1 MFSEEYFMY
10 GEDIDL
16 NWKVRALGLANY
28 YIEDA
33 EIVHHGGKSSSRQ
46 MVSQWSTTMMY
57 TAMLSYYRK
66 NRSPF
71 YAAMYKLAMGAS
83 ALLRLGILMV
93 MYPFVDREMYLA
105 ASAKWRVVLQW
116 AMGHS
121 NLAASQKETGTTS
134 AKTKAEV
141 RA

>member
-1 MFSEEYFMY
+1 
-10 GEDIDL
+10 
-16 NWKVRALGLANY
+16 
-28 YIEDA
+28 
-33 EIVHHGGKSSSRQ
+33 
-46 MVSQWSTTMMY
+46 MY

-71 YAAMYKLAMGAS
+71 YAAMYRLAMGVS
-83 ALLRLGILMV
+83 ALMRLGILMV
-93 MYPFVDREMYLA
+93 MYPFVDKQMYLA

-116 AMGHS
+116 AMGRS
-121 NLAASQKETGTTS
+121 NLQTNQKKTGATS